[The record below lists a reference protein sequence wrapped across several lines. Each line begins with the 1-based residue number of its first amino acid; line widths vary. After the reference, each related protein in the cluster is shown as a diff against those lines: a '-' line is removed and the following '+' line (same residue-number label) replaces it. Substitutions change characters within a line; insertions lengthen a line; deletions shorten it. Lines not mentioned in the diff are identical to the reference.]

1 MFKKEKLSAI
11 LESKTIIEN
20 KTAPLIGGQSIIFAS
35 AEQSQS
41 FMSKDIF
48 YTLTFRVGECRK
60 EFRVP
65 KDVYERVEEGDE
77 GMLEY
82 DGAVFYGF
90 TASCRE

>member
-1 MFKKEKLSAI
+1 MFKKVKTNAI

-35 AEQSQS
+35 AEQSKS
-41 FMSKDIF
+41 FMSTDIF
-48 YTLTFRVGECRK
+48 YTLTFRMGERRK
-60 EFRVP
+60 EFRVS

-82 DGAVFYGF
+82 NGANFENFVV
-90 TASCRE
+90 ED